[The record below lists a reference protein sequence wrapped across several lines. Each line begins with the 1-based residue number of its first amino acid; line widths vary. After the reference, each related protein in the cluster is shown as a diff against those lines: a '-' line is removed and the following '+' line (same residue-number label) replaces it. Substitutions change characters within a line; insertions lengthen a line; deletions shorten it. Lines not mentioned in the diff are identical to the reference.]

1 MTLAKKPAVDPGK
14 ELLKAVKKGDSAQV
28 AALLQSDPSL
38 AQAREEDGSTP
49 LHHAAWKGHAEV
61 AVLLL
66 DAGADVN
73 ARNENGH
80 YGGTPLHAAAHGN
93 QRAVAEVLIA
103 RGADL
108 TAQSCNGRTPLEETT
123 IHNATTVAN
132 LLKKHGAAG

>member
-1 MTLAKKPAVDPGK
+1 MAVTKKPAVDPGK
-14 ELLKAVKKGDSAQV
+14 ELIKAVKKGNSARITE
-28 AALLQSDPSL
+28 LLQSDPSL

-61 AVLLL
+61 ATLLL

-73 ARNENGH
+73 AQNENGH

-108 TAQSCNGRTPLEETT
+108 TARSCNGRTPLEETT

>member
-1 MTLAKKPAVDPGK
+1 MTLAKKSAVDPGR
-14 ELLKAVKKGDSAQV
+14 ELIKAAKKGDSARV
-28 AALLQSDPSL
+28 AELLRSDPSL

-66 DAGADVN
+66 DAGAEVN
-73 ARNENGH
+73 AQNENGH

-93 QRAVAEVLIA
+93 HRAVAEVLIA
-103 RGADL
+103 RGSDL
-108 TAQSCNGRTPLEETT
+108 TARSCNGRTPLEETT

-132 LLKKHGAAG
+132 LLKKHGVTG